1 MARGKSPASAPT
13 GVDTQH
19 ICWLL
24 SSGRDGICE
33 MQQRLT
39 GCGTLSCRSCGIGRE
54 MTHCG
59 ASIREQEEEKFT
71 CVCFKVLRENNGSG
85 LDIGL
90 GEGGT
95 VTWCGKEDVNRECTV
110 TGHGKTPVNI
120 QQLIHGSNTLF
131 HTRSGW
137 TQVECGTTWYCV
149 VWSDWHTAAV
159 QPHGPVDSP
168 RVEYP
173 SYLEYC

>member
-1 MARGKSPASAPT
+1 MYSRMARGKSPASAPT

-59 ASIREQEEEKFT
+59 ASIRELTRGGEIDLCAFQSFEGKQWLGFGHWTWRGGNGDLVWEGRRQPGVHGDGTREDSCQYPTTDPWLEHIVPHKIR
-71 CVCFKVLRENNGSG
+71 VDPGRVWHHMVL
-85 LDIGL
+85 
-90 GEGGT
+90 
-95 VTWCGKEDVNRECTV
+95 CGME
-110 TGHGKTPVNI
+110 
-120 QQLIHGSNTLF
+120 
-131 HTRSGW
+131 
-137 TQVECGTTWYCV
+137 
-149 VWSDWHTAAV
+149 
-159 QPHGPVDSP
+159 
-168 RVEYP
+168 
-173 SYLEYC
+173 

>member
-1 MARGKSPASAPT
+1 MAR
-13 GVDTQH
+13 V
-19 ICWLL
+19 W
-24 SSGRDGICE
+24 
-33 MQQRLT
+33 
-39 GCGTLSCRSCGIGRE
+39 TLDLER
-54 MTHCG
+54 
-59 ASIREQEEEKFT
+59 
-71 CVCFKVLRENNGSG
+71 
-85 LDIGL
+85 
-90 GEGGT
+90 GGT

-137 TQVECGTTWYCV
+137 TQVECGTTWHCV

>member
-39 GCGTLSCRSCGIGRE
+39 GCGTLSCRHRTRDDALWSCQHKRTRGGEIDLCAFQSFEGK
-54 MTHCG
+54 
-59 ASIREQEEEKFT
+59 QW
-71 CVCFKVLRENNGSG
+71 
-85 LDIGL
+85 L
-90 GEGGT
+90 GFGHWTWRGGT

-137 TQVECGTTWYCV
+137 TQVECGTTWHCV